1 MGCKWGE
8 VMDQKSCSQGLT
20 SSACVHELEM
30 FATYVFLL
38 KILTLIAGSMNAILL
53 RLVTVGEQIFRV
65 TECYNYW

>member
-1 MGCKWGE
+1 MI
-8 VMDQKSCSQGLT
+8 

-38 KILTLIAGSMNAILL
+38 KILTLIAGSMNAVLL
-53 RLVTVGEQIFRV
+53 RLVTVGEHIFRV